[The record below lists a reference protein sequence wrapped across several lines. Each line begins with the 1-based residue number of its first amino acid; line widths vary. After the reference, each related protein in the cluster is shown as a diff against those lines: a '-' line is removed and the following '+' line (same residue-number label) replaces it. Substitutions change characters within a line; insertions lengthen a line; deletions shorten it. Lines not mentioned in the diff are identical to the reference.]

1 MLIRVLPEIL
11 INQIAAGE
19 VVERPASV
27 LKELV
32 ENALDS
38 GARAIEVDLEQG
50 GVTLVRVS
58 DDGEGM
64 SADQLP
70 LALTRHAT
78 SKISDLDDL
87 ESVGTLGF
95 RGEALPSI
103 GSVARLSIV
112 SRTVNCEHG
121 WKIVVQ
127 GGRVGEVEPASAQ
140 VGTRVEVRDLFHLV
154 PARRKF
160 LKTERT
166 EYNRCEEYL
175 KALALAR
182 PMVAIRL
189 THNGRPC
196 WQAMPAEDSAESVR
210 RLGAVIGTALAEQCM
225 HLQHGVGG
233 LSLHGWV
240 APATAARSQAD
251 LQFFFVNGRYVK
263 DRLVS
268 HAVRKAFA
276 DVLYHG
282 RHPVYVLHLTLDPAR
297 VDVNVHPA
305 KHEVRFRDGR
315 SVHDFLYRSL
325 YEALADQRPGDSNT
339 APAAVA
345 EPVRGPWNYGPQR
358 GLGLGQIREQM
369 QGYSRLYGLS
379 EASASDTAQ
388 GSDQPESAMP
398 SWAPSAMASKG
409 LSQPAAARDA
419 GEAESSEVPPLGY
432 ALAQLAGVFVLAQ
445 NAHGLVIVDMHAA
458 HERITYERLKAAVG
472 SEQQRVQQ
480 LLVPRII
487 AVSAREAEL
496 AEAESAAFAEL
507 GFELERA
514 GPESVAMRAVPE
526 ALIDVDIEA
535 LLRDLLAD
543 LKERGSLSRAEERR
557 NELLS
562 TAACHGSVRANRRLT
577 IPEMNALLRD
587 MEQTERSGQCNHGR
601 PTWTQMSLRELD
613 ALFMRGR

>member
-1 MLIRVLPEIL
+1 MPIRILPEIL

-32 ENALDS
+32 ENALDA

-58 DDGEGM
+58 DDGLGM
-64 SADQLP
+64 DADQLP

-87 ESVGTLGF
+87 EAVATLGF

-103 GSVARLSIV
+103 GSVARLTLT
-112 SRTVNCEHG
+112 SRTASCEHG
-121 WKIVVQ
+121 WKVQ
-127 GGRVGEVEPASAQ
+127 VSGGRVGEVEPASAR

-166 EYNRCEEYL
+166 EFSRCEEYL

-182 PMVAIRL
+182 PAVAIRL

-196 WQAMPAEDSAESVR
+196 WQALPASDDADAVR
-210 RLGAVIGTALAEQCM
+210 RLGAVIGSALAEQCLY
-225 HLQHGVGG
+225 LQHSAGG
-233 LSLHGWV
+233 LALHGWV

-263 DRLVS
+263 DRLVA
-268 HAVRKAFA
+268 HAVRQAFA

-315 SVHDFLYRSL
+315 AVHDFLYRSL
-325 YEALADQRPGDSNT
+325 HEALADQRPGDRPVAEEHAQPV
-339 APAAVA
+339 APA
-345 EPVRGPWNYGPQR
+345 RWHYGPQR
-358 GLGLGQIREQM
+358 GLSLAQVREQM
-369 QGYSRLYGLS
+369 QGYSQLYAQPDS
-379 EASASDTAQ
+379 SQDNASDTEAGAQ
-388 GSDQPESAMP
+388 LASAVP
-398 SWAPSAMASKG
+398 SWVPSRLVPSAGGELAAEGAS
-409 LSQPAAARDA
+409 PAT
-419 GEAESSEVPPLGY
+419 EVPPLGF
-432 ALAQLAGVFVLAQ
+432 ALAQLHGVFILAQ
-445 NAHGLVIVDMHAA
+445 NAVGLVIVDMHAA
-458 HERITYERLKAAVG
+458 HERITYERLKSAVD
-472 SEQQRVQQ
+472 SDEMRAQQ
-480 LLVPRII
+480 LLVPRVV
-487 AVSAREAEL
+487 AVSAAEAEL
-496 AEAESAAFAEL
+496 AEAESEAFAEL
-507 GFELERA
+507 GFELQRA
-514 GPESVAMRAVPE
+514 GPESVALRAVPE
-526 ALIDVDIEA
+526 ALAGVDIEA

-543 LKERGSLSRAEERR
+543 LKERGSLCRATERR

-562 TAACHGSVRANRRLT
+562 TAACHGSVRANRRLS

-601 PTWTQMSLRELD
+601 PTWTQLSMKELD